1 MWCFISQFIVLKTYQ
16 EFNEIDDKGSASLL
30 ATVARTYA
38 FSHFHSS
45 STQRRGKSVG
55 RKLSHPRSGVIFV
68 LCLVRARARVIFTR
82 RLSSFRV
89 RDTRLQK
96 AETGAAFWNNV
107 GTLKGEPSVGVS

>member
-1 MWCFISQFIVLKTYQ
+1 MLKTYQ

-38 FSHFHSS
+38 LSHFHSS

-68 LCLVRARARVIFTR
+68 LCLVRARARARVIFTR

-107 GTLKGEPSVGVS
+107 GTLKGEPSVGVSW